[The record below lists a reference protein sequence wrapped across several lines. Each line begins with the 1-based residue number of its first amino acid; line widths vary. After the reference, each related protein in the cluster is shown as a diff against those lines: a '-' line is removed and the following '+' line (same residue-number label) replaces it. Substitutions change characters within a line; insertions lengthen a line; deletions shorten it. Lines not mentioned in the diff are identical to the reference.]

1 MRLLV
6 VEDDSRL
13 RAGLVEGL
21 RDASYAVDDVDS
33 AETAAEQLGI
43 DVYDLVVLDLGLPGA
58 SGLDLL
64 AGLRRRGVAVP
75 VLVLTA
81 RGSVEDRV
89 TGLDAGADDYLAKPF
104 ALPELLARVRALL
117 RRGEALTPT
126 VLRASD
132 VELDTARF
140 EVRRSGALVTLTAK
154 EFAILEYL
162 MRHAGELITRSTLLE
177 RCWGASYEGLSNLL
191 DVHLCRLRRKLD
203 GPGLPP
209 VLHTIRGAGVVF
221 GRTQPPP

>member
-13 RAGLVEGL
+13 RAGLAQGL

-33 AETAAEQLGI
+33 AEEAAERLRI
-43 DVYDLVVLDLGLPGA
+43 DEYDLVVLDLGLPGA

-64 AGLRRRGVAVP
+64 TALRRRGTAVP

-81 RGSVEDRV
+81 RGSLEDRI

-104 ALPELLARVRALL
+104 ALAEMLARVRALL
-117 RRGEALTPT
+117 RRGQSLTPS
-126 VLRASD
+126 VLRVCD
-132 VELDTARF
+132 VELDAARF

-177 RCWGASYEGLSNLL
+177 RCWDASYEGLSNLL
-191 DVHLCRLRRKLD
+191 DVHLSRLRRKLD

-221 GRTQPPP
+221 GTRPPS